1 MKNDRR
7 VVTACVQHALIGMHC
22 QDEERRSAVLLS
34 VQKFVGTIVETQ
46 QRLISKPTLSS
57 DEQNIRR
64 LFWECVFP
72 AFLLG

>member
-34 VQKFVGTIVETQ
+34 VQKFVGTIVDSAETHLEAYTIQ
-46 QRLISKPTLSS
+46 
-57 DEQNIRR
+57 
-64 LFWECVFP
+64 
-72 AFLLG
+72 